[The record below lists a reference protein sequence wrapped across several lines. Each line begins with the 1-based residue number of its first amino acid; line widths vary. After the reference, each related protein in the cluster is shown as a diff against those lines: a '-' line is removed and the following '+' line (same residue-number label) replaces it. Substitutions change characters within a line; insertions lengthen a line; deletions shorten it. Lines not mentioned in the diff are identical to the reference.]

1 MTVIRRLG
9 YLAILVALAAGAVFA
24 VSHFRDGASRLAA
37 AGRDGARPP
46 VRAIAVETAA
56 VTVGRVTDDINVV
69 GSLQPA
75 ESVVIQPEI
84 PGRIVRFGFAD
95 GARVK
100 KGDLLVELDPALLKG
115 ELAKARSDLTLARTN
130 NERANQL
137 ASQGTGTLRARDEAL
152 AVLQAAQANFDLAQ
166 TRLDRAEIRAPFAG
180 TVGLRMFSV
189 GAYVSP
195 GDRIVELAST
205 DPVRVDF
212 RVSEVFLTSIRTGQ
226 RIAVLA
232 DALPGRTFAGEI
244 YALHPIVDEN
254 GRALRLR
261 ASLPNPDGALHP
273 GLFVRIRVVVEE
285 RPNAVLAPESAVFPV
300 DQKKYVYRVDNGR
313 AVLTEVQLGRRQ
325 PGLVEI
331 ASGLTADAV
340 VVTAGQPQ
348 LRDGAAV
355 EVVGREVVGRE
366 KVGQPAARGG

>member
-1 MTVIRRLG
+1 MAVFRRLG
-9 YLAILVALAAGAVFA
+9 YLAVLVGLAAGAVFA
-24 VSHFRDGASRLAA
+24 ASHFRDGASRLSA
-37 AGRDGARPP
+37 AGRDAATAPARA
-46 VRAIAVETAA
+46 VAVETAA
-56 VTVGRVTDDINVV
+56 VTVGRVIDDINVV

-75 ESVVIQPEI
+75 ESVVVQPEI

-95 GARVK
+95 GTRVK
-100 KGDLLVELDPALLKG
+100 KGDLLVELDPAILKG

-130 NERANQL
+130 SERASQL

-152 AVLQAAQANFDLAQ
+152 AVLQAAQANFELAQ

-180 TVGLRMFSV
+180 QIGLRMFSV
-189 GAYVSP
+189 GAYVGP
-195 GDRIVELAST
+195 GDRIVELAAT

-212 RVSEVFLTSIRTGQ
+212 RVSEIFLTSIRAGQ
-226 RIAVLA
+226 RIQVVA

-300 DQKKYVYRVDNGR
+300 DQKKYVYRLDGGR
-313 AVLTEVQLGRRQ
+313 AVLTEVLLGRRQ
-325 PGLVEI
+325 PGMVEI
-331 ASGLTADAV
+331 ARGLAPDAV
-340 VVTAGQPQ
+340 VVTAGHQQ
-348 LRDGAAV
+348 LRDGVTV
-355 EVVGREVVGRE
+355 EVVGRATV
-366 KVGQPAARGG
+366 RGG

>member
-115 ELAKARSDLTLARTN
+115 NWPRRART
-130 NERANQL
+130 
-137 ASQGTGTLRARDEAL
+137 
-152 AVLQAAQANFDLAQ
+152 
-166 TRLDRAEIRAPFAG
+166 
-180 TVGLRMFSV
+180 
-189 GAYVSP
+189 
-195 GDRIVELAST
+195 
-205 DPVRVDF
+205 
-212 RVSEVFLTSIRTGQ
+212 
-226 RIAVLA
+226 
-232 DALPGRTFAGEI
+232 
-244 YALHPIVDEN
+244 
-254 GRALRLR
+254 
-261 ASLPNPDGALHP
+261 
-273 GLFVRIRVVVEE
+273 
-285 RPNAVLAPESAVFPV
+285 
-300 DQKKYVYRVDNGR
+300 
-313 AVLTEVQLGRRQ
+313 
-325 PGLVEI
+325 
-331 ASGLTADAV
+331 
-340 VVTAGQPQ
+340 
-348 LRDGAAV
+348 
-355 EVVGREVVGRE
+355 
-366 KVGQPAARGG
+366 